1 MKYCQYWRKQVS
13 TLPIILQEYSISYK
27 AYKKLIKKDRVEV
40 IIQKLKTDTEKADEV
55 FKKALNCKS
64 DIKCDSILS
73 FSMLCNSQATTISKS
88 ELYAFC
94 TLNSMTL
101 YKLCKKA
108 AKHYN
113 TPVTVD
119 WLTTIKSNKS
129 LSFVDGMEKKELE
142 LITQQH
148 NQECPICLDDI
159 EGSKFIMHCGH
170 VLCLDCVKGML
181 QVSNAKGT
189 LHNLIAYGLYTSKNK
204 TCPICRDILAF
215 REYKVLPG

>member
-1 MKYCQYWRKQVS
+1 MKYCHYWRKQVS
-13 TLPIILQEYSISYK
+13 KLPEILQEYSISYK
-27 AYKKLIKKDRVEV
+27 AYKKLIKKDGVD
-40 IIQKLKTDTEKADEV
+40 IMIQKLKSDTEKADDI
-55 FKKALNCKS
+55 FKKALYHKNDITCYYTSGLSLLCKS
-64 DIKCDSILS
+64 E
-73 FSMLCNSQATTISKS
+73 TTVISKS
-88 ELYAFC
+88 ELYDFC

-101 YKLCKKA
+101 YKICKKA